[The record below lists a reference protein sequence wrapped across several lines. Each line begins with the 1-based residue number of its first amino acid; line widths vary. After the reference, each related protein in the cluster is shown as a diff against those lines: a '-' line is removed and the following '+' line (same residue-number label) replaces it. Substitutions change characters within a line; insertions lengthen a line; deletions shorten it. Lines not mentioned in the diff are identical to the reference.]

1 MAKEKS
7 TKERLISNL
16 VASLADDT
24 SGVTIAT
31 QRLYEAFDS
40 FSVSDRMARLNA
52 PKVAARL
59 HEVWVQVMQAFARVI

>member
-7 TKERLISNL
+7 TKDRLISNL
-16 VASLADDT
+16 AASLSDET

-40 FSVSDRMARLNA
+40 FSVSDRMARVNA
-52 PKVAARL
+52 PNVAACL
-59 HEVWVQVMQAFARVI
+59 HEVWVQVTQSLARVI